1 MKKRLVILI
10 SVVAIAIILA
20 VCAAVLSHYLEYHS
34 DERLIYYNGT
44 QYRYRDDIST
54 FLVIGI
60 DDNDNEEESSL
71 GEYYRNTS
79 QSDFLMLVVFD
90 ESTHTYRIIQIN
102 RDTMADIHVY
112 DRLGDYAGDE
122 LVQIAL
128 SHTYGSGAEDSCE
141 NTVYA
146 VSHLLYDAKIDNY
159 MSITTDVVPVLNDLA
174 GGVDV
179 LVEDDFEGVD
189 DTLVMGQTVHLEGQH
204 ALVYIRA
211 RRAMAD
217 DSNEARMRRQ
227 NTYLL
232 ALREALMNA
241 FIEDPSFAV
250 SAYSAVM
257 DHTVTDVDFDDIPG
271 LAYKLATYEFEGV
284 VGIEGESVAEE
295 RYAAFYPDESALQEL
310 IISSFYEPVE

>member
-34 DERLIYYNGT
+34 DERLIYYNGI
-44 QYRYRDDIST
+44 QYRYRDDIRT

-90 ESTHTYRIIQIN
+90 ESAHTYKIIQIN
-102 RDTMADIHVY
+102 RDTMTDIRVY
-112 DRLGDYAGDE
+112 DRLGNYSGTS
-122 LVQIAL
+122 LSQIAL
-128 SHTYGSGAEDSCE
+128 SHTYGEGGEDSCE

-146 VSHLLYDAKIDNY
+146 VSHLLYDTAIDNY

-179 LVEDDFEGVD
+179 LVEDDFTGVD
-189 DTLVMGQTVHLEGQH
+189 DVLVMGQTVHLEGQH
-204 ALVYIRA
+204 ALVFIRA
-211 RRAMAD
+211 RRDMPVD
-217 DSNEARMRRQ
+217 DSNESRMGRQ
-227 NTYLL
+227 HTYLVEL
-232 ALREALMNA
+232 RKALINRFIDDPTFALT
-241 FIEDPSFAV
+241 
-250 SAYSAVM
+250 AYSTVM
-257 DHTVTDVDFDDIPG
+257 DYTVTDISIDDIPE
-271 LAYKLATYEFEGV
+271 LAYKLATYEF
-284 VGIEGESVAEE
+284 VGIINIEGQSAMEG
-295 RYAAFYPDESALQEL
+295 RYIAFHPDEDNLREL
-310 IISSFYEPVE
+310 IIETFYQPI